1 MTLLEFDAEN
11 DCTGVEDMSIG
22 ECAVYD
28 EHFGADALPVT
39 FFNGVRTIE
48 IKDNK
53 HDAGPVRH
61 GALWRGLLDG
71 LVPHRPR

>member
-1 MTLLEFDAEN
+1 M
-11 DCTGVEDMSIG
+11 
-22 ECAVYD
+22 VYD

-39 FFNGVRTIE
+39 FFNGVRNIE

-53 HDAGPVRH
+53 HDDGPVRH